1 LGDKELT
8 SMMVIEADSVYAP
21 RRWGLSAE
29 AIADLGERLHG
40 VWERFRLC
48 FKTKTQDPSA
58 HALTYLRGLLHMETK
73 RNYANIA
80 RRVNGRLDDGQA
92 LQNFMSDSPW
102 EPQGVFDQI
111 QREVQARPALRGGM
125 LTLDESGAERAGD
138 QSAGAARQHLGR
150 FGKVDLGQVGVA
162 LGYYKEGTWALVD
175 ASLFLPEHWFDDA
188 HADLRKKLH
197 IPSKADFA
205 TKPSLGLQLIEH
217 ARQNGLAFEVIGCD
231 SLYGRNSLFRAALDT
246 AHCLYLADVPC
257 NSLVYLA
264 EPLLG
269 VPPTPA
275 GKVGRPFAQTQVLNA
290 VQSQRVD
297 SLSQHP
303 DWRLQ
308 LLDVRPCE
316 RGILSYACAAR
327 RIWTIS
333 TNGQVR
339 AEWLF
344 LRREPDDSFS
354 YSLSNAPA
362 DTALERLAQWR
373 SLRYFAERIFQD
385 AKSEGG
391 WDELIAR
398 KYRAWMHH
406 AALDALAL
414 WFIAETKLDWAAAQ
428 PRDPKL
434 TRELQVQALPALSMA
449 NVRELLRA
457 AMPLPTLSVDEATQL
472 VVTHLVKRT
481 ASTRS
486 RLKTLRRQRRAKSK
500 KSRPD

>member
-1 LGDKELT
+1 M
-8 SMMVIEADSVYAP
+8 SAIEADSVYAP
-21 RRWGLSAE
+21 QRWGLSVE
-29 AIADLGERLHG
+29 AIADLGERLHR
-40 VWERFRLC
+40 VWERFRIR
-48 FKTKTQDPSA
+48 FRTKTQDPSA
-58 HALTYLRGLLHMETK
+58 HALTYLRGLLHMESK

-80 RRVNGRLDDGQA
+80 RRVNGLSDDGQA
-92 LQNFMSDSPW
+92 VQNFMSDSPW

-111 QREVQARPALRGGM
+111 QRELQARPALRGGM
-125 LTLDESGAERAGD
+125 LTLDESGDERAGD

-162 LGYYKEGTWALVD
+162 LGYYQAGTWALVD
-175 ASLFLPEHWFDDA
+175 ASLFLPEHWFDAA

-197 IPSKADFA
+197 IPSTASFA
-205 TKPSLGLQLIEH
+205 SKPRLGLRLIEH
-217 ARQNGLAFEVIGCD
+217 ARANGLEFEVIGCD
-231 SLYGRNSLFRAALDT
+231 SLYGRNSLLRAALDT
-246 AHCLYLADVPC
+246 AHCLYMAAVPC
-257 NSLVYLA
+257 NTLVYLA

-275 GKVGRPFAQTQVLNA
+275 GKFGRPFAQTQVLNG
-290 VQSQRVD
+290 VQPQRVD
-297 SLSQHP
+297 ALSQHP
-303 DWRLQ
+303 GWPLQ
-308 LLDVRPCE
+308 PIDLRPCE
-316 RGILSYACAAR
+316 RGLLTYRCAAR
-327 RIWTIS
+327 RVWTIS
-333 TNGQVR
+333 ANDQVR
-339 AEWLF
+339 VEWLF

-362 DTALERLAQWR
+362 ETALERLAHWR

-414 WFIAETKLDWAAAQ
+414 WFIAETKLDWAVAQ
-428 PRDPKL
+428 PRDPQL

-457 AMPLPTLSVDEATQL
+457 AMPLPRLSVDEATQL

-486 RLKTLRRQRRAKSK
+486 RLKAQRRQRRAESK
-500 KSRPD
+500 KRHPD

>member
-1 LGDKELT
+1 
-8 SMMVIEADSVYAP
+8 MIAIESDSVYAP
-21 RRWGLSAE
+21 QRWGLSAE
-29 AIADLGERLHG
+29 AIADLGERLHR
-40 VWERFRLC
+40 VWERFRPC
-48 FKTKTQDPSA
+48 FKTKTRDASA

-73 RNYANIA
+73 RNFANIA
-80 RRVNGRLDDGQA
+80 RRVNGLSDDGQA

-111 QREVQARPALRGGM
+111 QRELQARPMLRGGM
-125 LTLDESGAERAGD
+125 LTLDESGDERAGD

-175 ASLFLPEHWFDDA
+175 ASLFLPEHWFDKA
-188 HADLRKKLH
+188 HAELRKRLH
-197 IPSKADFA
+197 IPSKAVFA

-217 ARQNGLAFEVIGCD
+217 ARANGLEFEVIGCD
-231 SLYGRNSLFRAALDT
+231 SLYGRNSLFRAALDA
-246 AHCLYLADVPC
+246 AHCLYMADVPC
-257 NSLVYLA
+257 NTLVYLS

-269 VPPTPA
+269 VPPTPV
-275 GKVGRPFAQTQVLNA
+275 GKLGRPFSQPQVLNA
-290 VQSQRVD
+290 VQPQRVD
-297 SLSQHP
+297 SLKAHA
-303 DWRLQ
+303 DWQLQ
-308 LLDVRPCE
+308 PIDLRPCE
-316 RGILSYACAAR
+316 RGILSYLCAAR
-327 RIWTIS
+327 RVWTIS
-333 TNGQVR
+333 THDQLR

-344 LRREPDDSFS
+344 LRRESDGSFS

-362 DTALERLAQWR
+362 DIALEQLAHWR
-373 SLRYFAERIFQD
+373 SQRYFAERVFQD

-428 PRDPKL
+428 PRDPQL

-457 AMPLPTLSVDEATQL
+457 VMPLPTLSVAEATQL
-472 VVTHLVKRT
+472 VVTHLVNRT

-486 RLKTLRRQRRAKSK
+486 RLKAQRRQRRAESK
-500 KSRPD
+500 KRHPN